1 MLWELNWLK
10 QRWTLSLD
18 LFHSFCLAKPLA
30 RNKTILMFQWLP
42 TLPWLIFNACENMIS
57 DGCLPQIAFVSASK
71 ASEPQKEVN
80 KLFKVLFSLS
90 YLKFCP
96 KSMVW
101 TSDKLVPFW
110 FVLALSKMSTWV
122 LTSHRRLGKV
132 KGTSFFSTLHPWVK
146 FAGRVV
152 SLIQVIQPRDGG
164 REWYFQFSHDWQIS

>member
-1 MLWELNWLK
+1 MVGKFPLRTLKIFKNFSESLPSDQRKSFFDSSVYEQACNFMLWELNWLK

-18 LFHSFCLAKPLA
+18 LFHSCCLAKPLA

-57 DGCLPQIAFVSASK
+57 DGCLPQIAFISASK
-71 ASEPQKEVN
+71 ASESQKEVN

-122 LTSHRRLGKV
+122 
-132 KGTSFFSTLHPWVK
+132 
-146 FAGRVV
+146 
-152 SLIQVIQPRDGG
+152 
-164 REWYFQFSHDWQIS
+164 

>member
-1 MLWELNWLK
+1 
-10 QRWTLSLD
+10 
-18 LFHSFCLAKPLA
+18 
-30 RNKTILMFQWLP
+30 
-42 TLPWLIFNACENMIS
+42 MIS
-57 DGCLPQIAFVSASK
+57 DGCLPQIAFISASK

-122 LTSHRRLGKV
+122 
-132 KGTSFFSTLHPWVK
+132 
-146 FAGRVV
+146 
-152 SLIQVIQPRDGG
+152 
-164 REWYFQFSHDWQIS
+164 